1 MTLIPENWRTRLPRL
16 PGRRRLLTAAVAA
29 LWVAGLLGLALPAWQ
44 RSLRMHREIE
54 TVDRDLDEL
63 EHWSVAGIW
72 LEQAVLQR
80 EPAVAGTWSRL
91 FPAERQREQLFLD
104 LAGIAD
110 RSGVSAFALAE
121 ITRGGMPIDMPG
133 GYQEQV
139 DDAPPPMDDEATG
152 PIVPV
157 AKLDSYRVR
166 ARFEGGFDHTAAFLG
181 GLRRIERAVNVTSL
195 VIRPSGSRLA
205 VEMELDVYVAEPTG
219 S

>member
-1 MTLIPENWRTRLPRL
+1 MTLIPSDWRKRMPGL
-16 PGRRRLLTAAVAA
+16 PGRRRLLAAAAVA
-29 LWVAGLLGLALPAWQ
+29 LWTAGLLGLALPAWQ

-54 TVDRDLDEL
+54 TVARTLDEL
-63 EHWSVAGIW
+63 EHWSVAGLW
-72 LEQAVLQR
+72 LEQAVLRR
-80 EPAVAGTWSRL
+80 EPEVAGTWARL
-91 FPAERQREQLFLD
+91 FPAERRREQLFLD
-104 LAGIAD
+104 LAEIAD
-110 RSGVSAFALAE
+110 RSGVAAFALAE

-139 DDAPPPMDDEATG
+139 DDAPPPMDDEGSGAET
-152 PIVPV
+152 PT

-166 ARFEGGFDHTAAFLG
+166 ARFEGGFDDTAAFLG

-195 VIRPSGSRLA
+195 VIRPAGPRLA

>member
-1 MTLIPENWRTRLPRL
+1 MTLIPTDWRKRLPRR
-16 PGRRRLLTAAVAA
+16 PGRRRLLTAAAAA
-29 LWVAGLLGLALPAWQ
+29 LWTAGLLGLALPAWQ

-54 TVDRDLDEL
+54 TVDRTLDEL
-63 EHWSVAGIW
+63 EHWSVAGLW

-80 EPAVAGTWSRL
+80 EPAVAGTWARL
-91 FPAERQREQLFLD
+91 FPAERRREQLFLD

-110 RSGVSAFALAE
+110 RSGVAAFALAE
-121 ITRGGMPIDMPG
+121 ITRGGMPIDAAG

-139 DDAPPPMDDEATG
+139 DDAPPPMDDDAASAQA
-152 PIVPV
+152 PA

-166 ARFEGGFDHTAAFLG
+166 ARFEGGFDDTAAFLG

-195 VIRPSGSRLA
+195 VIRPAGSRLA
-205 VEMELDVYVAEPTG
+205 VELELDIYVAEPTG